1 MSIYILSPQ
10 QVIGAMALWRR
21 YSEIKAEKTE
31 FNIKYQ
37 KILPAFNIHVLF
49 EPF

>member
-1 MSIYILSPQ
+1 MSIFILCPK

-37 KILPAFNIHVLF
+37 KILPTFNIHVAF
-49 EPF
+49 DPF